1 MLRLVTEVYIGP
13 MVLSFLL
20 TFDNHLETNAHKCCL
35 HMINE
40 WFGSVCEICHL
51 KWNRNRV
58 SVTVIAKSKIALSCE
73 STVLIMLCTLVCFFS
88 LL

>member
-20 TFDNHLETNAHKCCL
+20 TFDNHLEINAHKCCL

-40 WFGSVCEICHL
+40 WFGSVCA
-51 KWNRNRV
+51 
-58 SVTVIAKSKIALSCE
+58 AKSVKHVMESEPSLSYCDL
-73 STVLIMLCTLVCFFS
+73 LI
-88 LL
+88 